1 MKISLGTKK
10 TDEKGGAQK
19 NIFSIQCSI
28 YNSIIGINGESSAKS
43 REEKKYFVVTA
54 NIFYLETLLST
65 KVIDIHTYVN
75 VFIIFLSANAKFSR
89 ISKTKE
95 RRRPSPQAA

>member
-1 MKISLGTKK
+1 MVRVRLKIK
-10 TDEKGGAQK
+10 
-19 NIFSIQCSI
+19 
-28 YNSIIGINGESSAKS
+28 
-43 REEKKYFVVTA
+43 RKKYFVVNA

-65 KVIDIHTYVN
+65 KAIDIHTYVN